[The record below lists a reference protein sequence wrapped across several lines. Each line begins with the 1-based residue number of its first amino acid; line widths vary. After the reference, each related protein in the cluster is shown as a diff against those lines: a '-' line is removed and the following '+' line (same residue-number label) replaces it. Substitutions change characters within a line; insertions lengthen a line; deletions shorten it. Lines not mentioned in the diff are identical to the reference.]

1 MLLAT
6 ACAPLTLVDTR
17 LVFDAEPEAYQSC
30 PDSPTVPPH
39 GAHKSVW
46 ANYVLALKSQAI
58 RCREAVLDGAE
69 WRKGKIKE
77 YQENQDDDEGS

>member
-6 ACAPLTLVDTR
+6 ACAPSTLVEKR
-17 LVFDAEPEAYQSC
+17 LVLEVEPEAYQSC
-30 PDSPTVPPH
+30 PDSPTVPPR

-46 ANYVLALKSQAI
+46 ANYILALKSQAI
-58 RCREAVLDGAE
+58 LCRKAVTDGAE
-69 WRKGKIKE
+69 WRAGKIKE